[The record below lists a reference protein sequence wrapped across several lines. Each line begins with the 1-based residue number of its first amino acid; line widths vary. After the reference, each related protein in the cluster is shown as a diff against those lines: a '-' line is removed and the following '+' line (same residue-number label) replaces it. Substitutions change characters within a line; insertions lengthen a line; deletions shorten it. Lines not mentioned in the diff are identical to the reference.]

1 MDKYDLV
8 VIGAGSGGIATARRA
23 AQRGAKVVVIE
34 SGPLGGT
41 CVNVGCVPKKVMWN
55 ASHVA
60 EMIHSAESYGMSV
73 PEPKLS
79 WPSLKESR
87 DAYIKRLNGIYDR
100 NLKNSGVELVHGF
113 GRFKDKNTVEVGD
126 RTLVGQH
133 VLVAVG
139 GEPIIPNIPGAEH
152 GVTSNGFF
160 EFADLPDSVAVV
172 GSGYIA
178 VELAGVLQGLGS
190 KVHLIIRRDSVL
202 RKFDADLQKK
212 LMDALR
218 SSGVEIHTERG
229 IDQGKLAGA
238 RRQVTLKSGE
248 SLDVGQVIWA
258 IGRRPKTKDLNL
270 SAAGLEATEAGTL
283 VVDEYQNTAVPG
295 VYAVGDVIGK
305 VDLTPVAIAAG
316 RLLAERLFGGQES
329 AKLDYENIASVV
341 FSHPPIGTVGLSEED
356 ARRKFGDD
364 QIKVYTSEFTNM
376 FYALGDHKPK
386 TFMKLVTLKPSEK
399 IVGLH
404 GIGLGVDEMLQGFAV
419 AVKMGA
425 TKQDFDRTVAIHPVS
440 AEEFVTMT

>member
-1 MDKYDLV
+1 M
-8 VIGAGSGGIATARRA
+8 
-23 AQRGAKVVVIE
+23 
-34 SGPLGGT
+34 
-41 CVNVGCVPKKVMWN
+41 
-55 ASHVA
+55 
-60 EMIHSAESYGMSV
+60 
-73 PEPKLS
+73 
-79 WPSLKESR
+79 
-87 DAYIKRLNGIYDR
+87 
-100 NLKNSGVELVHGF
+100 
-113 GRFKDKNTVEVGD
+113 
-126 RTLVGQH
+126 
-133 VLVAVG
+133 
-139 GEPIIPNIPGAEH
+139 
-152 GVTSNGFF
+152 TSNGFF

-218 SSGVEIHTERG
+218 SSGVEIHTESG
-229 IDQGKLAGA
+229 IDQVKLAGA

>member
-218 SSGVEIHTERG
+218 SSGVEIHTESG
-229 IDQGKLAGA
+229 IDQVKLAGA